1 MDPMKAPAAESP
13 PNLRRQTRGAPGVL
27 LVVKASEVNFE
38 FELGWSGMGV
48 VFSTSELASELGTL
62 AGVAIKVKP

>member
-1 MDPMKAPAAESP
+1 MDPMKAPPAESP
-13 PNLRRQTRGAPGVL
+13 ANLKRQTTGALGVF

-48 VFSTSELASELGTL
+48 LSTSELASELGTS
-62 AGVAIKVKP
+62 AGVAIPVKP

>member
-1 MDPMKAPAAESP
+1 MDPMKAPPAESP
-13 PNLRRQTRGAPGVL
+13 ANLKRQTTGALGVF

-48 VFSTSELASELGTL
+48 RELASELGTS
-62 AGVAIKVKP
+62 AGVAIPVKP